1 MPPGSFS
8 QAFREGPKSAQRQ
21 HFKIVHDGIH
31 EIEGEI
37 FLTLFHVPEMIFL
50 TADSRGDSGLRFDPS
65 NSQLRDCQSKDFPW
79 RVGFSCVVRTDG
91 FGHIVIVAATF
102 ALKQQL

>member
-1 MPPGSFS
+1 MLPGSFS
-8 QAFREGPKSAQRQ
+8 QAFREGPKSAQRE
-21 HFKIVHDGIH
+21 HFEIVHDGIH

-37 FLTLFHVPEMIFL
+37 FLPLFDVPEMIFL
-50 TADSRGDSGLRFDPS
+50 TTDSRRDSGLRFTPS
-65 NSQLRDCQSKDFPW
+65 NSQLRNRQSKDFPW

-91 FGHIVIVAATF
+91 FGHIVIVAVTF